1 MLITKTYKVSDLLY
15 MWLETK
21 KNIKLQS
28 LLNYKYLIEKYIN
41 YYLGN
46 IYNLKK
52 DDILFFFEQLEV
64 SISTKKKILYILKAT
79 LHFSYYHKYM
89 NEFIDMND
97 IKFQKEI
104 KTIYILSKEEQIT
117 LENYLKNNINIRK
130 ICVLLC
136 LYTGLRLGEVSG
148 LRWQDIDFD
157 RHSLFVKRTI
167 VRIKKDGKSFLIEST
182 PKSDTSNRIVPIP
195 RFLMEIL
202 RRFKDKDNYYL
213 LSKNTK
219 LYDPR
224 LLESFYKRIL
234 EKCDITY
241 NKFHTLRHTFA
252 TRCVE
257 SKMDIKTL
265 SEILGHSSIEITLKL
280 YVHPSYEMKRVQLE
294 NFVKYMGQ
302 N

>member
-1 MLITKTYKVSDLLY
+1 

-28 LLNYKYLIEKYIN
+28 ILNYKYLIEKYIN
-41 YYLGN
+41 YYLGD
-46 IYNLKK
+46 IDNLTKE
-52 DDILFFFEQLEV
+52 DILSFFKQLEV
-64 SISTKKKILYILKAT
+64 SISTKKKILYILKST
-79 LHFSYYHKYM
+79 IHFSYHHHY
-89 NEFIDMND
+89 IDKLINIDD
-97 IKFQKEI
+97 IKFNKEI
-104 KTIYILSKEEQIT
+104 KSIYILSKEEQNT
-117 LENYLKNNINIRK
+117 LECYLKNKVNIRK
-130 ICVLLC
+130 VCLLLC

-148 LRWQDIDFD
+148 LKWEDIDFKKNFLYV
-157 RHSLFVKRTI
+157 RRTI
-167 VRIKKDGKSFLIEST
+167 IRIKEEEKSFLIEST
-182 PKSDTSNRIVPIP
+182 PKSDSSNRVVPIP
-195 RFLMEIL
+195 SFLMESL
-202 RRFKDKDNYYL
+202 TTLKNNNNYYL

-224 LLESFYKRIL
+224 LLESFYKRTL

-280 YVHPSYEMKRVQLE
+280 YVHPSYEMKRMQLE
-294 NFVKYMGQ
+294 NLVKFMER